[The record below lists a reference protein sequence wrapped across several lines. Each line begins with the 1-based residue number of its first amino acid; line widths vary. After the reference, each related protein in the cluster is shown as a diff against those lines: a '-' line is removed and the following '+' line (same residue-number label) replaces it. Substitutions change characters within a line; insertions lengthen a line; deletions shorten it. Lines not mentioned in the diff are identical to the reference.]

1 MTISR
6 IGKESKT
13 SKISYEEENF
23 STLTQR
29 SHDIGAIVHLGTK
42 NYWLPFYSRVTK
54 QHLSVSAP
62 VSFSIPDSLCR
73 STGSNAASA
82 SVATYPFVVQRV
94 VKFSFEVTRPSIC
107 PYV

>member
-1 MTISR
+1 MASTSR
-6 IGKESKT
+6 DDS
-13 SKISYEEENF
+13 
-23 STLTQR
+23 R
-29 SHDIGAIVHLGTK
+29 AIVHLGTK

-82 SVATYPFVVQRV
+82 SVATYPFEQDEDEEDEEGNNLLWIARK
-94 VKFSFEVTRPSIC
+94 KFIPVGPLLTELANDS
-107 PYV
+107 